1 MRMYYFL
8 KLFVIFVLDM
18 CARYNSFKRIPVAEL
33 ISYLDNQGNLTT
45 LSSTCG
51 MLLCTRGEA
60 TFRMANLTCR
70 LQASHI
76 CLYRP
81 ATRAHV
87 LSISPDFE
95 AIVFRSTMDFVLP
108 VIEQALSGREV
119 SALADAPCVQLLP
132 GEYALVRQQM
142 SVLIRGLSYIE
153 RLPEDAPALPLLRH
167 AVDNLGRSL
176 LFQVFFLYVQH
187 RPAQASPPQGGDLIV
202 HRFMLDLIQFYKQQ
216 RQVEFYAD
224 RQHLSPRYFSSIIRE
239 HTGDPAL
246 RWIVNYVISGLK
258 QSLSDPSQSMKSI
271 AAAYHFSSATL
282 LSRYFRQYTGVSP
295 RTFRK
300 EVLSGGG

>member
-1 MRMYYFL
+1 MYYFL

-108 VIEQALSGREV
+108 VIEQ
-119 SALADAPCVQLLP
+119 
-132 GEYALVRQQM
+132 
-142 SVLIRGLSYIE
+142 
-153 RLPEDAPALPLLRH
+153 
-167 AVDNLGRSL
+167 
-176 LFQVFFLYVQH
+176 
-187 RPAQASPPQGGDLIV
+187 
-202 HRFMLDLIQFYKQQ
+202 
-216 RQVEFYAD
+216 VE
-224 RQHLSPRYFSSIIRE
+224 P
-239 HTGDPAL
+239 
-246 RWIVNYVISGLK
+246 
-258 QSLSDPSQSMKSI
+258 
-271 AAAYHFSSATL
+271 
-282 LSRYFRQYTGVSP
+282 
-295 RTFRK
+295 
-300 EVLSGGG
+300 